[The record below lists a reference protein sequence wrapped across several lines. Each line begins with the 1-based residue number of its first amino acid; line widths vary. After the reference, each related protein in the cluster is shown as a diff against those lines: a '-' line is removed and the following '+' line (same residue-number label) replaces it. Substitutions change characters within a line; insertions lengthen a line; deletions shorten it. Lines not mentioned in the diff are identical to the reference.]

1 MMGFLIEGGHAGLTH
16 DPVDAFTWFKLAADQ
31 NNPLALNTVGS
42 CYFNGDGVPQDFRKA
57 YEYYERSAALKC
69 SDALVN
75 LGRMYEYHL
84 VPVADAF
91 DTSIQKRNARKAIE
105 CFDEAAELDDP
116 RGCLNAAIFYQ
127 KGLLDGVP
135 QLFKSWQLFR
145 KGIALGD
152 ILCMVNVAK
161 MYDSGV
167 IQNLGDGIST
177 KVLAQDYRCRYRT
190 RPMHQH
196 LLTLLG
202 SEAFKHYRMAF
213 EAGCDDSDV
222 M

>member
-1 MMGFLIEGGHAGLTH
+1 MPVP
-16 DPVDAFTWFKLAADQ
+16 DPF
-31 NNPLALNTVGS
+31 
-42 CYFNGDGVPQDFRKA
+42 
-57 YEYYERSAALKC
+57 E
-69 SDALVN
+69 
-75 LGRMYEYHL
+75 
-84 VPVADAF
+84 
-91 DTSIQKRNARKAIE
+91 TSIQKRNARKAIE

-145 KGIALGD
+145 KGITLGD

-177 KVLAQDYRCRYRT
+177 KVLAQDYRCNSKT
-190 RPMHQH
+190 RQVHQH
-196 LLTLLG
+196 FLTSLR